1 MPNLLDNV
9 NLGRDYGEALKMESD
24 KSFGVWLGLYNRLCG
39 ALDTLVRHINSRI
52 STLDGWIGTTNTKVT
67 AAENDV
73 RDLGNRVEALEP
85 LAGKVGDLSQLKTEN
100 KGNLVASQN
109 ELYDD
114 IALLEADVEGVSV
127 IVGDGELDMGNIQNL
142 TDAIKD
148 LNTRLAALEN
158 PDNV

>member
-1 MPNLLDNV
+1 MPNLINNI
-9 NLGRDYGEALKMESD
+9 NLGSNNGAGQVMKPNYT
-24 KSFGVWLGLYNRLCG
+24 FQVWVRLYNKLCG
-39 ALDTLVRHINSRI
+39 ALDILVREVNSRL
-52 STLDGWIGTTNTKVT
+52 SALDTWIGGTNAKVT

-73 RDLGNRVEALEP
+73 RDLGGNI
-85 LAGKVGDLSQLKTEN
+85 GDLSQLKTEN

-114 IALLEADVEGVSV
+114 IALLEADVEGLSV
-127 IVGDGELDMGNIQNL
+127 IVGDGEIDMGDIKNL